1 MLQWGFQMRYHHARQ
16 NWRRAISLVW
26 QFSIHL
32 SCIPSNGND
41 LFGQSYI
48 DWLIDWLM
56 IDEWWLMGNSWLVMS
71 DMWLWL
77 RVMSDEWWVMSD
89 GDGPSDGWWVL
100 RMRIHVMLHFKLGP
114 GRSPNFQ
121 SITTSDLQQT
131 NVQAQYRR
139 VDPFDSIILLP
150 TLMSC
155 CCVLLQ
161 VSGGLM
167 Q

>member
-1 MLQWGFQMRYHHARQ
+1 MTT
-16 NWRRAISLVW
+16 
-26 QFSIHL
+26 
-32 SCIPSNGND
+32 
-41 LFGQSYI
+41 
-48 DWLIDWLM
+48 
-56 IDEWWLMGNSWLVMS
+56 
-71 DMWLWL
+71 
-77 RVMSDEWWVMSD
+77 SDEWWVMSD

-167 Q
+167 QREGKAKQRTASFAAVLPVLPPKRATNKPQRIPQNQWRLIFQSNVIVTVTVTPLKLVEILALKFWSNVYFLALCFYA